1 MKKMADKVEILAEQD
16 IVIARQRGRAI
27 ARELG
32 FSIVD
37 QSRIATSISELARNI
52 FLYAGKGT
60 VHIRPLDKNG
70 KLGIEIVAED
80 RGPGIRDTKL
90 AMLDGFSTSNG
101 LGMGLPGTQ
110 RLMDEFQLNSE
121 PGVGTTVVV
130 RKWFSGM

>member
-16 IVIARQRGRAI
+16 IVIARQSGRAI

-60 VHIRPLDKNG
+60 VHIRPLDNNG

-90 AMLDGFSTSNG
+90 AILDGFSTSNG

-130 RKWFSGM
+130 RKWLSGM